1 MPKLSGSD
9 KAAKVSSNEARRRK
23 EVALAGMREL
33 ELSKMQESLLDAD
46 KVQAF
51 WTEQCARLSQTMLAI
66 PDRVAEALVRKDAA
80 AIRVRLREEIEE
92 ALRGLVPNV
101 EN

>member
-1 MPKLSGSD
+1 MPRVSRAN
-9 KAAKVSSNEARRRK
+9 KALDISANEARRRK

-33 ELSKMQESLLDAD
+33 ELGRMEMSLLDAE
-46 KVQAF
+46 KVQRF
-51 WTEQCARLSQTMLAI
+51 WTEQCARFSQTMLSI
-66 PDRVAEALVRKDAA
+66 PDRVADALVRKDAA

-92 ALRGLVPNV
+92 VLRGLVPNV

>member
-1 MPKLSGSD
+1 MPKLSGAD
-9 KAAKVSSNEARRRK
+9 QAAKVSSNEARRRK

-33 ELSKMQESLLDAD
+33 ELGKMQESLLDAD

-51 WTEQCARLSQTMLAI
+51 WAEQCARLSQTMLAI
-66 PDRVAEALVRKDAA
+66 PDRVSEALVRKDAA